1 MRYSGGESSSER
13 CCTGAGGAGRGKADA
28 PAVARLDD
36 VQEGLQVQH
45 RVYLPE
51 VVECLQVIVER
62 LERSEQRGLELRGGE
77 LAQVVLERRLERERL
92 VDVAVQPRQLLRRG
106 ARGSGGGEA
115 LGVVEEA

>member
-1 MRYSGGESSSER
+1 MGGKNGQKFSRREAR
-13 CCTGAGGAGRGKADA
+13 WRRAAGLGVEPLAPRVPPRLRPADRA
-28 PAVARLDD
+28 AQHRAHDD
-36 VQEGLQVQH
+36 EGELVLLEDGVQH
-45 RVYLPE
+45 A
-51 VVECLQVIVER
+51 
-62 LERSEQRGLELRGGE
+62 LELRGGE